1 MKQEKTTPSKDVR
14 VQTLRPRSRE
24 VGVGQLGKKVAT
36 VSRSV
41 RVCHGLCFDFLASN
55 R

>member
-1 MKQEKTTPSKDVR
+1 MPQ
-14 VQTLRPRSRE
+14 
-24 VGVGQLGKKVAT
+24 GLGKKVAT

-41 RVCHGLCFDFLASN
+41 RVCHGLCFDFLASS